1 MPKNWKN
8 KGKSEETSPIISIDR
23 DEAKRV
29 PGACVKSEKGRRKP
43 TSVYLNDRE
52 LEAVTTEAERR
63 GESVSA
69 FIRQTLQRRLRLN

>member
-8 KGKSEETSPIISIDR
+8 KGKSEEQAPIISIDR
-23 DEAKRV
+23 DEAKRI
-29 PGACVKSEKGRRKP
+29 PGASVKSEKGRRKP
-43 TSVYLNDRE
+43 ISVYLNDRE